1 MTTATQTLELVD
13 ELVKAKIPKKTA
25 TKLIDYVDNRHN
37 GNIDERLTNMDK
49 RLTNMD
55 KRLIKVETSITFL
68 KWITGIGFTIT
79 TTIATALP
87 LYLHNN
93 TQTDMQAMEKRSAEQ
108 MQAME
113 KRNAE
118 QMQAMEKRSIERHNE
133 LKRLIQKGK

>member
-37 GNIDERLTNMDK
+37 GNIDERLTNI
-49 RLTNMD
+49 D

-68 KWITGIGFTIT
+68 KWITGIGFTVTI
-79 TTIATALP
+79 TIATALP
-87 LYLHNN
+87 LYLHND
-93 TQTDMQAMEKRSAEQ
+93 TKDAMREIKTDMQT
-108 MQAME
+108 ME

-118 QMQAMEKRSIERHNE
+118 QMKAMKADMKAMEKRNIERHNE